1 MSSNNLTLQQRF
13 QQEISQKLAEKLNIK
28 NMNAIT
34 KLSKIVVNIGVKE
47 GAIDKKNIERAS
59 LVLAQ
64 ITGQKAKITK
74 AKKSIATFKLRE
86 GDQIGVMVT
95 LRGSRMYGFFAKLIS
110 VVLPRIRDFHGVGRN
125 QFDKYG
131 NYTLG
136 ISEYT
141 VFPEIDPG
149 KIENLPVGRQGL
161 EVCIVTTAKNA
172 KEGFALLEALGMPF
186 AKSSGQTQQAQQ
198 A

>member
-1 MSSNNLTLQQRF
+1 MNKF
-13 QQEISQKLAEKLNIK
+13 KQEITQKLAEKLNIK
-28 NMNAIT
+28 NVNAIPR
-34 KLSKIVVNIGVKE
+34 LSKIVVNIGVKE
-47 GAIDKKNIERAS
+47 GASDKKNIERAS

-74 AKKSIATFKLRE
+74 AKQSIATFKLRE

-95 LRGSRMYGFFAKLIS
+95 LRGNRMYGFFAKLIS

-125 QFDKYG
+125 QFDQHG

-149 KIENLPVGRQGL
+149 KIDNPPAGGWGL
-161 EVCIVTTAKNA
+161 EVCIVTTAKDK
-172 KEGFALLEALGMPF
+172 KEGFTLLEALGMPF
-186 AKSSGQTQQAQQ
+186 KK
-198 A
+198 